1 MLAKSGPFPPAPVL
15 LFTPALLL
23 AEDHSDPKA
32 SPPPLE
38 DGFCPGLPSEA
49 AVVDDEYEG
58 VVALIG
64 VEAADVDD

>member
-1 MLAKSGPFPPAPVL
+1 MLAKSGPFPAAVL
-15 LFTPALLL
+15 LLTPALVL

-38 DGFCPGLPSEA
+38 AGFCTGLPSEA